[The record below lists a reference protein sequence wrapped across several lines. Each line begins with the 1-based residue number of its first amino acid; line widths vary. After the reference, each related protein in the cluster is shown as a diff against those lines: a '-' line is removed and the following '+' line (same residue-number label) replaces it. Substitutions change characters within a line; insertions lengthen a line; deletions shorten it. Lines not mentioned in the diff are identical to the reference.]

1 MVLAISQ
8 IEKEKSKKKLVTL
21 YVGLENV
28 ETL

>member
-1 MVLAISQ
+1 VLAISQ
-8 IEKEKSKKKLVTL
+8 IEKEKSEKKLVTL

>member
-8 IEKEKSKKKLVTL
+8 IEKEKSEKKLISL
-21 YVGLENV
+21 YVGRENV

>member
-28 ETL
+28 ATL

>member
-8 IEKEKSKKKLVTL
+8 IEKEKNKKNLVTL
-21 YVGLENV
+21 YVGRENV